1 MERIISE
8 QDRIRRAE
16 EIAGRRRGTISARDI
31 NVEHTKKKMPMLTKV
46 FIQTVASICIFG
58 LAYFLTQN
66 NYPFMDSVRSVLSA
80 DINIGQ
86 IYNELNNSFKS
97 VSNWYNGLVGGIGEN
112 KQDDANEA
120 DNTNAQENNI
130 ENTNEIE
137 GVNNVGD
144 EANGTDGANN
154 GEDEANGTNTS
165 ETENVNNEETNSS
178 DAGGIGGSDENI
190 TLSQNEQDIA
200 YIKENASIIV
210 PVYGTVTS
218 GYGPRTPTDI
228 ISANHAGLDIGAN
241 EGTEIIAAMEGTVEL
256 VSSYG
261 DYGNH
266 VKITNGEISTMYA
279 HCKDIYVNQ
288 GDYISQGQVI
298 ATVGNTGRTTG
309 PHLHFEIAR
318 SGRTVDPQAIIQ
330 I

>member
-31 NVEHTKKKMPMLTKV
+31 NVERSKRKMPMLTKV
-46 FIQTVASICIFG
+46 FIQTVASMCIFG
-58 LAYFLTQN
+58 LAYFMSQN
-66 NYPFMDSVRSVLSA
+66 NYPFMDSVRIVLSA
-80 DINIGQ
+80 DVNIGQ
-86 IYNELNNSFKS
+86 IYNGLSNSFKS
-97 VSNWYNGLVGGIGEN
+97 VTDWYNGLVADEGQNE
-112 KQDDANEA
+112 QDI
-120 DNTNAQENNI
+120 TNNI
-130 ENTNEIE
+130 DNQ
-137 GVNNVGD
+137 NVQG
-144 EANGTDGANN
+144 EASGETAN
-154 GEDEANGTNTS
+154 
-165 ETENVNNEETNSS
+165 ETENAISKEGTTKEIGNATSEEGVT
-178 DAGGIGGSDENI
+178 AETGGIGGSDENI
-190 TLSQNEQDIA
+190 TLSQDEQDIA
-200 YIKENASIIV
+200 YIKENVSIIV

-241 EGTEIIAAMEGTVEL
+241 EGTEIVAAMEGTVEL
-256 VSSYG
+256 LSSYG

-266 VKITNGEISTMYA
+266 VKITNGEVSTMYA

-318 SGRTVDPQAIIQ
+318 NGRTVDPQAIIQ

>member
-16 EIAGRRRGTISARDI
+16 EIAGRRKGTISARDI
-31 NVEHTKKKMPMLTKV
+31 NVERSKKKMPMLTKV
-46 FIQTVASICIFG
+46 FIQTVASMCIFG
-58 LAYFLTQN
+58 LAYFMSQN
-66 NYPFMDSVRSVLSA
+66 NYPFMDSVRIVLSA
-80 DINIGQ
+80 DVNIGQ
-86 IYNELNNSFKS
+86 IYNGLSNSFKS
-97 VSNWYNGLVGGIGEN
+97 VTDWYNGLVADEGQNEQDIANNMDNQNVQGE
-112 KQDDANEA
+112 ASGETSNE
-120 DNTNAQENNI
+120 TGNAILE
-130 ENTNEIE
+130 EGTTNETGNVTSEE
-137 GVNNVGD
+137 GVT
-144 EANGTDGANN
+144 A
-154 GEDEANGTNTS
+154 
-165 ETENVNNEETNSS
+165 ET
-178 DAGGIGGSDENI
+178 GGIGGSDENI
-190 TLSQNEQDIA
+190 TLSQDEQDIA
-200 YIKENASIIV
+200 YIKENVSMIV

-218 GYGPRTPTDI
+218 GYGPRTPTEI

-241 EGTEIIAAMEGTVEL
+241 EGTEIVAAMEGTVEL

-266 VKITNGEISTMYA
+266 VKITNGEVSTMYA

-318 SGRTVDPQAIIQ
+318 SGRTVDPQKIIQ

>member
-1 MERIISE
+1 MQGKKSMERIISE

-16 EIAGRRRGTISARDI
+16 EIANRRRGTISARDI

-112 KQDDANEA
+112 KQDDVNEA

-130 ENTNEIE
+130 EN
-137 GVNNVGD
+137 
-144 EANGTDGANN
+144 ANGTDGANN
-154 GEDEANGTNTS
+154 GEDEANVTNTS

-190 TLSQNEQDIA
+190 TLSQDEQDIA

>member
-31 NVEHTKKKMPMLTKV
+31 NVERSKKKMPMLTKV
-46 FIQTVASICIFG
+46 FIQTVASMCIFG
-58 LAYFLTQN
+58 LAYFMSQN
-66 NYPFMDSVRSVLSA
+66 NYPFMDSVRIVLSA
-80 DINIGQ
+80 DVNIGQ
-86 IYNELNNSFKS
+86 IYNGLSNSFKS
-97 VSNWYNGLVGGIGEN
+97 VTDWYNGLVADARQNEQNITNNMDNQNVQGEASE
-112 KQDDANEA
+112 KTANE
-120 DNTNAQENNI
+120 TGNAISKEGT
-130 ENTNEIE
+130 TNEIGDATSEE
-137 GVNNVGD
+137 GVT
-144 EANGTDGANN
+144 A
-154 GEDEANGTNTS
+154 
-165 ETENVNNEETNSS
+165 ET
-178 DAGGIGGSDENI
+178 GGIGGSDENI
-190 TLSQNEQDIA
+190 TLSQDEQDIA
-200 YIKENASIIV
+200 YIKENVSIIV

-241 EGTEIIAAMEGTVEL
+241 EGTEIVAAMEGTVEL

-266 VKITNGEISTMYA
+266 VKITNGEVSTMYA
-279 HCKDIYVNQ
+279 HCKDIYVKP

>member
-1 MERIISE
+1 MQGKKSMERIISE

-31 NVEHTKKKMPMLTKV
+31 NVERSKKKMPMLTKV
-46 FIQTVASICIFG
+46 FIQTVASMCIFG
-58 LAYFLTQN
+58 LAYFMSQN
-66 NYPFMDSVRSVLSA
+66 NYPFMDSVRIVLSA
-80 DINIGQ
+80 DVNIGQ
-86 IYNELNNSFKS
+86 IYNGLSNSFKS
-97 VSNWYNGLVGGIGEN
+97 VTDWYNGLVADEGQNEQDITNNMDNQNVQGEASE
-112 KQDDANEA
+112 KTSNE
-120 DNTNAQENNI
+120 TENAISKEGT
-130 ENTNEIE
+130 TNEIGNATSEE
-137 GVNNVGD
+137 GVT
-144 EANGTDGANN
+144 A
-154 GEDEANGTNTS
+154 
-165 ETENVNNEETNSS
+165 ET
-178 DAGGIGGSDENI
+178 GGIGGSDENI
-190 TLSQNEQDIA
+190 TLSQDEQDIA
-200 YIKENASIIV
+200 YIKENVSIIV

-241 EGTEIIAAMEGTVEL
+241 EGTEIVAAMEGTVEL

-266 VKITNGEISTMYA
+266 VKITNGEVSTMYA

>member
-31 NVEHTKKKMPMLTKV
+31 NVERSKKKMPMLTKV
-46 FIQTVASICIFG
+46 FIQTVASMCIFG
-58 LAYFLTQN
+58 LAYFMSHN
-66 NYPFMDSVRSVLSA
+66 NYPFMDSVRSMLSA
-80 DINIGQ
+80 DVNIGQ
-86 IYNELNNSFKS
+86 IYNELSNSFKS
-97 VSNWYNGLVGGIGEN
+97 VTDWYNGLVADAGQNEQDIANNMDNQNVQGEASGET
-112 KQDDANEA
+112 ANE
-120 DNTNAQENNI
+120 TGNAISE
-130 ENTNEIE
+130 EGTTNEIGNATSEE
-137 GVNNVGD
+137 GVT
-144 EANGTDGANN
+144 A
-154 GEDEANGTNTS
+154 
-165 ETENVNNEETNSS
+165 ET
-178 DAGGIGGSDENI
+178 GGIGGSDENI
-190 TLSQNEQDIA
+190 TLSQDEQDIA
-200 YIKENASIIV
+200 YIKENVSMIV

-218 GYGPRTPTDI
+218 GYGPRTPTEI

-241 EGTEIIAAMEGTVEL
+241 EGTEIVASMEGTVEL

-266 VKITNGEISTMYA
+266 VKITNGEVSTMYA

-318 SGRTVDPQAIIQ
+318 SGRTVDPQKIIQ

>member
-16 EIAGRRRGTISARDI
+16 EIANRRRGTISARDI

-112 KQDDANEA
+112 KQDDVNEA

-130 ENTNEIE
+130 EN
-137 GVNNVGD
+137 
-144 EANGTDGANN
+144 ANGTDGANN
-154 GEDEANGTNTS
+154 GEDEANVTNTS

-190 TLSQNEQDIA
+190 TLSQDEQDIA

>member
-31 NVEHTKKKMPMLTKV
+31 NVERNKKKMPMLTKV
-46 FIQTVASICIFG
+46 FIQTVASMCIFG
-58 LAYFLTQN
+58 LAYFMTQN
-66 NYPFMDSVRSVLSA
+66 NYPFMDSVRSMLSA
-80 DINIGQ
+80 DVNIGQ
-86 IYNELNNSFKS
+86 IYNVLSNSFKS
-97 VSNWYNGLVGGIGEN
+97 VTDWYNGLVSDEGQNE
-112 KQDDANEA
+112 QD
-120 DNTNAQENNI
+120 
-130 ENTNEIE
+130 
-137 GVNNVGD
+137 V
-144 EANGTDGANN
+144 ANN
-154 GEDEANGTNTS
+154 TDNQNVQGEASGETS
-165 ETENVNNEETNSS
+165 NETENATLEGGVTNETGNATSEEGVANET
-178 DAGGIGGSDENI
+178 GGIGGSDENI
-190 TLSQNEQDIA
+190 TLSQDEQDIA
-200 YIKENASIIV
+200 YIKENVSIIV

-241 EGTEIIAAMEGTVEL
+241 EGTEIVAAMEGTVEL

-266 VKITNGEISTMYA
+266 VKITNGEVSTMYA

>member
-31 NVEHTKKKMPMLTKV
+31 NVERSKKKMPMLTKV
-46 FIQTVASICIFG
+46 FIQTVASMCIFG
-58 LAYFLTQN
+58 LAYFMSQN
-66 NYPFMDSVRSVLSA
+66 DYPFMDSVRIVLSA
-80 DINIGQ
+80 DVNIGQ
-86 IYNELNNSFKS
+86 IYNGLSNSFKS
-97 VSNWYNGLVGGIGEN
+97 VTDWYNGLVADAEQNEQDIANNIDNQNVQGEASGET
-112 KQDDANEA
+112 ANETG
-120 DNTNAQENNI
+120 NVISEEGT
-130 ENTNEIE
+130 TNEIGNATSEE
-137 GVNNVGD
+137 GVT
-144 EANGTDGANN
+144 A
-154 GEDEANGTNTS
+154 
-165 ETENVNNEETNSS
+165 ET
-178 DAGGIGGSDENI
+178 GGIGGSDENI
-190 TLSQNEQDIA
+190 TLSQDEQDIA
-200 YIKENASIIV
+200 YIKENVSIIV

-241 EGTEIIAAMEGTVEL
+241 EGTEIVAAMEGTVEL

-266 VKITNGEISTMYA
+266 VKITNGEVSTMYA
-279 HCKDIYVNQ
+279 HCKDIYVKP

-318 SGRTVDPQAIIQ
+318 NGRTVDPQAIIQ

>member
-16 EIAGRRRGTISARDI
+16 EIARRRRGTISARDI
-31 NVEHTKKKMPMLTKV
+31 NVERSKKKMPMLTKV
-46 FIQTVASICIFG
+46 FIQTVASMCIFG
-58 LAYFLTQN
+58 LAYFMSQN
-66 NYPFMDSVRSVLSA
+66 NYPFMDSVRIVLSA
-80 DINIGQ
+80 DVNIGQ
-86 IYNELNNSFKS
+86 IYNELSNSFKS
-97 VSNWYNGLVGGIGEN
+97 VTDWYNGLVADAEQNEQDIANNIDNQNVQGEASGET
-112 KQDDANEA
+112 ANE
-120 DNTNAQENNI
+120 TGNAISKEGT
-130 ENTNEIE
+130 TNEIGNANSEE
-137 GVNNVGD
+137 GVT
-144 EANGTDGANN
+144 A
-154 GEDEANGTNTS
+154 
-165 ETENVNNEETNSS
+165 ET
-178 DAGGIGGSDENI
+178 GGIGGSDENI
-190 TLSQNEQDIA
+190 TLSQDEQDIA
-200 YIKENASIIV
+200 YIKENVSIIV

-241 EGTEIIAAMEGTVEL
+241 EGTEIVAAMEGTVEL

-266 VKITNGEISTMYA
+266 VKITNGEVSTMYA
-279 HCKDIYVNQ
+279 HCKDIYVKP

>member
-31 NVEHTKKKMPMLTKV
+31 NVERSKKKMPMLTKV
-46 FIQTVASICIFG
+46 FIQTVASMCIFG
-58 LAYFLTQN
+58 LAYFMSQN
-66 NYPFMDSVRSVLSA
+66 NYPFMDSVRIVLSA
-80 DINIGQ
+80 DVNIGQ
-86 IYNELNNSFKS
+86 IYNGLSNSFKS
-97 VSNWYNGLVGGIGEN
+97 VTDWYNGLVADEGQNEQDITNNIDNQNVQGEASGET
-112 KQDDANEA
+112 ANETG
-120 DNTNAQENNI
+120 NVISEEGT
-130 ENTNEIE
+130 TNEIGNATSEE
-137 GVNNVGD
+137 GVT
-144 EANGTDGANN
+144 A
-154 GEDEANGTNTS
+154 
-165 ETENVNNEETNSS
+165 ET
-178 DAGGIGGSDENI
+178 GGIGGSDENI
-190 TLSQNEQDIA
+190 TLSQDEQDIA
-200 YIKENASIIV
+200 YIKENVSIIV
-210 PVYGTVTS
+210 PVYGTITS

-241 EGTEIIAAMEGTVEL
+241 EGTEIVAAMEGTVEL

-266 VKITNGEISTMYA
+266 VKITNGEVSTMYA

>member
-1 MERIISE
+1 MQGKKSMERIISE

-31 NVEHTKKKMPMLTKV
+31 NVQRSKKKMPMLTKV
-46 FIQTVASICIFG
+46 FIQTVASMCIFG
-58 LAYFLTQN
+58 LAYFMSQN
-66 NYPFMDSVRSVLSA
+66 NYPFMDSVRIVLSA
-80 DINIGQ
+80 DVNIGQ
-86 IYNELNNSFKS
+86 IYNGLSNSFKS
-97 VSNWYNGLVGGIGEN
+97 VTDWYNGLVADEGQNEQDITNNMDNQNVQGEASE
-112 KQDDANEA
+112 KTSNE
-120 DNTNAQENNI
+120 TENAISKEGT
-130 ENTNEIE
+130 TNEIGNATSEE
-137 GVNNVGD
+137 GVT
-144 EANGTDGANN
+144 A
-154 GEDEANGTNTS
+154 
-165 ETENVNNEETNSS
+165 ET
-178 DAGGIGGSDENI
+178 GGIGGSDENI
-190 TLSQNEQDIA
+190 TLSQDEQDIA
-200 YIKENASIIV
+200 YIKENVSIIV

-241 EGTEIIAAMEGTVEL
+241 EGTEIVAAMEGTVEL

-266 VKITNGEISTMYA
+266 VKITNGEVSTMYA

>member
-16 EIAGRRRGTISARDI
+16 EIANRRRGTISARDI

-112 KQDDANEA
+112 KQDDVNEA
-120 DNTNAQENNI
+120 DNTNSQENNI
-130 ENTNEIE
+130 EN
-137 GVNNVGD
+137 
-144 EANGTDGANN
+144 ANGTDGANN
-154 GEDEANGTNTS
+154 GEDEANVTNTS

>member
-16 EIAGRRRGTISARDI
+16 EIAERRRGTISARNI
-31 NVEHTKKKMPMLTKV
+31 NVEYNKKKIPMLTKV
-46 FIQTVASICIFG
+46 FIQTIASMCIFG
-58 LAYFLTQN
+58 LVYFINQK
-66 NYPFMDSVRSVLSA
+66 NYSFMDNIKSVLSK
-80 DINIGQ
+80 DVNIAQ
-86 IYNELNNSFKS
+86 IYNELNNSFEAI
-97 VSNWYNGLVGGIGEN
+97 SNWYNEWESRIDKNEQNDTNEQKNANIQNTENDNVTTDESEN
-112 KQDDANEA
+112 KETTNVLEENES
-120 DNTNAQENNI
+120 
-130 ENTNEIE
+130 
-137 GVNNVGD
+137 
-144 EANGTDGANN
+144 
-154 GEDEANGTNTS
+154 TS
-165 ETENVNNEETNSS
+165 TEKEEKNEE
-178 DAGGIGGSDENI
+178 GGIGGSDENVV
-190 TLSQNEQDIA
+190 LSQDEQDIA
-200 YIKENASIIV
+200 YIKENSSIIV

-218 GYGPRTPTDI
+218 RYGPRTPTDI

-241 EGTEIIAAMEGTVEL
+241 EGTEIVAAMEGTVEL

-266 VKITNGEISTMYA
+266 IKIVNGEISTMYA
-279 HCKDIYVNQ
+279 HCKDMYVKQ

>member
-16 EIAGRRRGTISARDI
+16 EIANRRRGTISARDI

-46 FIQTVASICIFG
+46 FIQTVASICIYG

-112 KQDDANEA
+112 KQDDVNEA

-130 ENTNEIE
+130 EN
-137 GVNNVGD
+137 
-144 EANGTDGANN
+144 ANGTDGANN
-154 GEDEANGTNTS
+154 GEDEANVTNTS

-190 TLSQNEQDIA
+190 TLSQDEQDIA

>member
-31 NVEHTKKKMPMLTKV
+31 NVERSKKKMPMLTKV
-46 FIQTVASICIFG
+46 FIQTVASMCIFG
-58 LAYFLTQN
+58 LAYFMSQN
-66 NYPFMDSVRSVLSA
+66 NYPFMDSVRIVLSA
-80 DINIGQ
+80 DVNIGQ
-86 IYNELNNSFKS
+86 IYNGLSNSFKS
-97 VSNWYNGLVGGIGEN
+97 VTDWYNGLVADEGQNE
-112 KQDDANEA
+112 QDI
-120 DNTNAQENNI
+120 TNNI
-130 ENTNEIE
+130 DNQNVQGEASEKTSNETGNAISEEGTTNEIGNATSEE
-137 GVNNVGD
+137 GVT
-144 EANGTDGANN
+144 A
-154 GEDEANGTNTS
+154 
-165 ETENVNNEETNSS
+165 ET
-178 DAGGIGGSDENI
+178 GGIGGSDENI
-190 TLSQNEQDIA
+190 TLSQDEQDIA
-200 YIKENASIIV
+200 YIKENVSIIV

-241 EGTEIIAAMEGTVEL
+241 EGTEIVAAMEGTVEL

-266 VKITNGEISTMYA
+266 VKITNGEVSTMYA

>member
-16 EIAGRRRGTISARDI
+16 EIANRRRGTISARDI

-112 KQDDANEA
+112 KQDDVNEA

-130 ENTNEIE
+130 EN
-137 GVNNVGD
+137 
-144 EANGTDGANN
+144 ANGTDGANN
-154 GEDEANGTNTS
+154 GEDEANVTNTS

-190 TLSQNEQDIA
+190 TLSQDEQDIA

-309 PHLHFEIAR
+309 PHLHFKIAR

>member
-1 MERIISE
+1 MQGKKSMERIISE

-16 EIAGRRRGTISARDI
+16 EIVGRRRGTISARDI
-31 NVEHTKKKMPMLTKV
+31 NVERNKKKMPMLTKV
-46 FIQTVASICIFG
+46 FIQTVASMCIFG
-58 LAYFLTQN
+58 LAYFMSQN
-66 NYPFMDSVRSVLSA
+66 NYPFMDSVRSMLSA
-80 DINIGQ
+80 DVNIGQ
-86 IYNELNNSFKS
+86 IYNDLSNSFKS
-97 VSNWYNGLVGGIGEN
+97 VTDWYNGLVADVGQNEQDIANNMDNQNVQGE
-112 KQDDANEA
+112 ASGETSNE
-120 DNTNAQENNI
+120 TGNAILE
-130 ENTNEIE
+130 EGTTNEIGNATSEE
-137 GVNNVGD
+137 GVTD
-144 EANGTDGANN
+144 ET
-154 GEDEANGTNTS
+154 
-165 ETENVNNEETNSS
+165 
-178 DAGGIGGSDENI
+178 GGIGGSDENI
-190 TLSQNEQDIA
+190 TLSQDKQDIA
-200 YIKENASIIV
+200 YIKENVSMIV

-218 GYGPRTPTDI
+218 GYGPRTPTEI

-241 EGTEIIAAMEGTVEL
+241 EGTEIVASMEGTVEL

-266 VKITNGEISTMYA
+266 VKITNGEVSTMYA

>member
-1 MERIISE
+1 MQGKKSMERIISE

-31 NVEHTKKKMPMLTKV
+31 NVERSKKKMPMLTKV
-46 FIQTVASICIFG
+46 FIQTVASMCIFG
-58 LAYFLTQN
+58 LAYFMSQN
-66 NYPFMDSVRSVLSA
+66 NYPFMDSVRIVLSA
-80 DINIGQ
+80 DVNIGQ
-86 IYNELNNSFKS
+86 IYNELSNSFKS
-97 VSNWYNGLVGGIGEN
+97 VTDWYNGLVADVGQNEQDIANNMDNQNVQGE
-112 KQDDANEA
+112 ASGETSNE
-120 DNTNAQENNI
+120 TGNAISKEGT
-130 ENTNEIE
+130 TNEIGNATSEE
-137 GVNNVGD
+137 GVT
-144 EANGTDGANN
+144 A
-154 GEDEANGTNTS
+154 
-165 ETENVNNEETNSS
+165 ET
-178 DAGGIGGSDENI
+178 GGIGGSDENI
-190 TLSQNEQDIA
+190 TLSQDEQDIA
-200 YIKENASIIV
+200 YIKENVSIIV

-218 GYGPRTPTDI
+218 GYGPRTPTNI

-241 EGTEIIAAMEGTVEL
+241 EGTEIVAAMEGTVEL

-266 VKITNGEISTMYA
+266 VKITNGEVSTMYA

-318 SGRTVDPQAIIQ
+318 SGRTVDPQKIIQ